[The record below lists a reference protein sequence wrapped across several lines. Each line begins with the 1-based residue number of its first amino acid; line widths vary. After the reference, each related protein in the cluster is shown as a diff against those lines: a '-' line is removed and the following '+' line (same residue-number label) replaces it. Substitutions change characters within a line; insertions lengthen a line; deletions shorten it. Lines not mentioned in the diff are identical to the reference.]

1 MQGALEMKD
10 ECPAGCAS
18 GDGEGLRRV
27 SSSELKLTP
36 LILAAA
42 KMQEGDQILLCHACG
57 RVVRRS
63 FDSYVLRFRL
73 ESIGTYVASNGR
85 FEPKRWL
92 QHEMERLT
100 MISPTNLM
108 AYRTPKEKND

>member
-1 MQGALEMKD
+1 MSN
-10 ECPAGCAS
+10 ECPAGCVS
-18 GDGEGLRRV
+18 GQGEGLRRV

-36 LILAAA
+36 LILTAA
-42 KMQEGDQILLCHACG
+42 KMQEGDQILLCHVCG

-73 ESIGTYVASNGR
+73 ESIGRFDVSQGR
-85 FEPKRWL
+85 FEPKPWL

-100 MISPTNLM
+100 MLSPRGVTE
-108 AYRTPKEKND
+108 YRTQEEKNDEPA